1 MKKNFGRTEF
11 GNDIDKNEKK
21 KTREISG
28 IVNKLYLYVWK
39 NLLRVSP
46 GNFLRQSFNKASFQI
61 SRQKSIREYL
71 VQKMKMLNQ
80 LLGTWEES

>member
-1 MKKNFGRTEF
+1 M
-11 GNDIDKNEKK
+11 EKFAQ
-21 KTREISG
+21 SF
-28 IVNKLYLYVWK
+28 
-39 NLLRVSP
+39 P

-61 SRQKSIREYL
+61 SYQKSIREYL